1 MSKFVQFHLLT
12 SYGLSNPNR
21 DDQGRPKQ
29 AMIGGVPRL
38 RLSSQSVKRAIR
50 ESDFFKIGLAG
61 HIGVRSKCFYDKIYE
76 HLTQKGIENTK
87 ANEISLLVAGAFG
100 SLSSNKKD
108 PTKLGALAF
117 LSREEMDRA
126 IEAAEHESLLDS
138 RSKSIDEEKVMLTV
152 DGAVDIAMF
161 GRMMAKTPRFNR
173 DAAIQVSHAITTHR
187 AQSEEDWFAAVDD
200 LNSVGGGHLDEAYFG
215 SGIYYQYACLD
226 CNTLVKNLGGD
237 IDLAVRGA
245 EAFTRAIA
253 MATPKGKQNSFANR
267 PRAHYIL
274 VEAGEQ
280 MPRDL
285 SGAFFTPVSGGAL
298 LEDSVKILE
307 KTRREIDVAYDLHP
321 EDSRVMHVGQG
332 GTLAE
337 IVDLVTSSVR
347 SA

>member
-50 ESDFFKIGLAG
+50 ESDFFKVGLAG
-61 HIGVRSKCFYDKIYE
+61 HMGVRSKCFYGGIRD
-76 HLTQKGIENTK
+76 HLVQKGVEEKK
-87 ANEISLLVAGAFG
+87 ADEISLLVVGAFG

-108 PTKLGALAF
+108 PKKLGALAF
-117 LSREEMDRA
+117 VSPEEMARA
-126 IEAAEHESLLDS
+126 IEVAEHESLLSS
-138 RSKSIDEEKVMLTV
+138 RSKSIDEDKVMLTV

-200 LNSVGGGHLDEAYFG
+200 LNSMGGHLDEAYFG

-226 CNTLVKNLGGD
+226 CSALVKNLDGN

-253 MATPKGKQNSFANR
+253 MAAPKGKQNSFANR